1 MSAMTAYA
9 RTGIVSGGLFCGMM
23 TVTAILLVLS
33 GSNANASGRHL
44 RHHPGYWPGY
54 GWRSPPPPPFGA
66 HFGPDG
72 VLYSAMGSAIPGYV
86 ISQPNRCWIEGSYG
100 QWKSCN

>member
-1 MSAMTAYA
+1 MTA
-9 RTGIVSGGLFCGMM
+9 RVRNVSGKMLCSMM
-23 TVTAILLVLS
+23 AVMTILLIVDD
-33 GSNANASGRHL
+33 ANAAGRHL
-44 RHHPGYWPGY
+44 RRHPGYWPGY
-54 GWRSPPPPPFGA
+54 GWGAPPPPPFGA

-86 ISQPNRCWIEGSYG
+86 VSQPNRCWIEGSYG